1 MQQQVNLRNKYG
13 QLLDYMKEIGYKDSS
28 IRYMYRTVQKI
39 LSVTETPSA
48 EDYEFLI
55 NQQKRYSP
63 RHDIRVVK
71 EFDLEGKYPIVNY
84 KRPLKEHL
92 YGALVGEF
100 ALVRNSYK
108 DIALKRGLVPKTVKI
123 YTAVTSVFLLYVH
136 NLGRRR
142 FCEITE
148 ADIQHYFTQ
157 GKVGAD
163 QCKYIKSVLS
173 DCSFLVNGNSIKRLI
188 GLFPQMPRQQK
199 LCDFLTKDEI
209 VAIQKVILADD
220 SNLTLR
226 NRCICII
233 AMFTG
238 LRSTDIA
245 NLKFESIKWDK
256 NEIVLVQSKTHSVV
270 RVPMIPIV
278 GNYLYRYIIEERPK
292 VKSDYVFMTESN
304 WVRPIQAR
312 MIYNVSEK
320 LFKLSGLRQDGRRR
334 GLHLLRHNLAISM
347 LHNGT
352 EISVI
357 SNILGHK
364 SPETIENYLWSDIEL
379 LRKCAIDIS
388 EYSVTN
394 PIFTETYGKSNI

>member
-173 DCSFLVNGNSIKRLI
+173 DCSFLV
-188 GLFPQMPRQQK
+188 M
-199 LCDFLTKDEI
+199 
-209 VAIQKVILADD
+209 AIQ
-220 SNLTLR
+220 
-226 NRCICII
+226 
-233 AMFTG
+233 
-238 LRSTDIA
+238 
-245 NLKFESIKWDK
+245 
-256 NEIVLVQSKTHSVV
+256 
-270 RVPMIPIV
+270 
-278 GNYLYRYIIEERPK
+278 
-292 VKSDYVFMTESN
+292 
-304 WVRPIQAR
+304 
-312 MIYNVSEK
+312 
-320 LFKLSGLRQDGRRR
+320 
-334 GLHLLRHNLAISM
+334 
-347 LHNGT
+347 
-352 EISVI
+352 
-357 SNILGHK
+357 
-364 SPETIENYLWSDIEL
+364 
-379 LRKCAIDIS
+379 
-388 EYSVTN
+388 
-394 PIFTETYGKSNI
+394 